1 MPEFRVIETVPAV
14 QYWEY
19 IIEAESEE
27 AAVDIILNGDVEAT
41 ETWTETL
48 EDDSTFEVYRTEV
61 DNDE

>member
-1 MPEFRVIETVPAV
+1 MPEFRIIETIPAT

-41 ETWTETL
+41 ETWTETSD
-48 EDDSTFEVYRTEV
+48 DDSTFEVYRSDSE
-61 DNDE
+61 